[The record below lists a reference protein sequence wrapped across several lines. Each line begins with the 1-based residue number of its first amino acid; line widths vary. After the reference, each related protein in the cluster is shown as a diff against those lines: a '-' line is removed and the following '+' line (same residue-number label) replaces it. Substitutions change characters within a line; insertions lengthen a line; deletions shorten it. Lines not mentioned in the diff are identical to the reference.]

1 MPSELIGSLI
11 LLITVFLYVTKLIP
25 VTATSILSIIL
36 FAVTGAAQFS
46 TCVAGFSNNIVV
58 QLFGV
63 LIVGR
68 AMLKSGLATL
78 IGQTALKLSG
88 GEEKRF
94 LLYIMITVGFLS
106 MFIDNTT
113 CVAVFLPIMAAAVTQ
128 SRGKMRFMNLVMP
141 ASVAS
146 MIGGGCLLIGCTVNL
161 TAQSVLTSY
170 TSFEFSMFD
179 FTKACVPAFI
189 VCIAY
194 IMLAGYRR
202 GMNIW
207 GSEARAAVEKKI
219 VENFGAVQST
229 EDKPDK
235 AKCLKMTFVLLV
247 MVALFLFSTF
257 PLGISA
263 NIAAL
268 LCITLRLVDVKDA
281 VQHLDWE
288 VVVRLGCALG
298 LAGALKE
305 CGFCEMI
312 SAAFIGTFGTNISPV
327 LILVVVIVMSNI
339 MSQFMGNSTVLLLL
353 GAAILP
359 IVDSLGINPM
369 TIAMGLT
376 YGASFAFM
384 TPIAGACIGVSYAA
398 GYEFNDYAKYTY
410 PLTLLIY
417 LVGSLW
423 LPIVF
428 PF

>member
-11 LLITVFLYVTKLIP
+11 LLITVFLYVTKLIS
-25 VTATSILSIIL
+25 VTATSVLAIVL
-36 FAVTGAAQFS
+36 FAATGAAQFS
-46 TCVAGFSNNIVV
+46 TCVSGFSNNSVIM
-58 QLFGV
+58 LFGV

-68 AMLKSGLATL
+68 AMLQSGLADL
-78 IGQTALKLSG
+78 IGQTALKLSCG
-88 GEEKRF
+88 NEKRF
-94 LLYIMITVGFLS
+94 LLYIMLSMGVLS

-113 CVAVFLPIMAAAVTQ
+113 CVAVFLPIMAAAVAQ
-128 SRGKMRFMNLVMP
+128 SNGEMRFMNLVMP
-141 ASVAS
+141 ASIAA

-161 TAQSVLTSY
+161 NAQTVLVGY
-170 TSFEFSMFD
+170 TGYEFSMFD

-189 VCIAY
+189 ACVAY
-194 IMLAGYRR
+194 VMLSGYRR
-202 GMNIW
+202 GCRIW
-207 GSEARAAVEKKI
+207 GSEMRAELEKEI
-219 VENFGAVQST
+219 VANLGANQST
-229 EDKPDK
+229 NAQIDK
-235 AKCLKMTFVLLV
+235 AKCLKMTAALLV
-247 MVALFLFSTF
+247 MIALFLFSKF

-268 LCITLRLVDVKDA
+268 LCIALKLVDIKDA
-281 VQHLDWE
+281 VQHMDWE

-312 SAAFIGTFGTNISPV
+312 SDAFISTFGTSIPPI
-327 LILVVVIVMSNI
+327 LILVVVIVVSNI
-339 MSQFMGNSTVLLLL
+339 MSQFMGNSTVVLLL

-359 IVDSLGINPM
+359 IVDGLGINPM
-369 TIAMGLT
+369 TITMGLV

-417 LVGSLW
+417 IVGSLW
-423 LPIVF
+423 LPIAF